1 MGDAAPEGR
10 PSRTHSTRHRAGG
23 GGVPGS
29 RSPQS
34 HWEPRPC
41 LHGAPMSTPRTGRRK
56 RLWCFVTAASAWSL
70 QGGPGPVARP
80 LLGRGPRPSVPRS
93 LSVRGSPRVCS
104 KWGGLFPRQLLWVG
118 LGCRLRGP
126 RRGQAG
132 GSCAWEAGTS
142 LKGSGRSSAG
152 WAQGQAL
159 LREGTLG

>member
-23 GGVPGS
+23 GGCPGHVLPRATGSLGPARTELRCPPPALDAGNACGALLRPPQLGHS
-29 RSPQS
+29 R
-34 HWEPRPC
+34 EA
-41 LHGAPMSTPRTGRRK
+41 LD
-56 RLWCFVTAASAWSL
+56 
-70 QGGPGPVARP
+70 P
-80 LLGRGPRPSVPRS
+80 LLGPFCGEGPRPSVPRS
-93 LSVRGSPRVCS
+93 LSVRGSPWVCS

-118 LGCRLRGP
+118 LGCRLRRP

-132 GSCAWEAGTS
+132 GSYAWKAGTS
-142 LKGSGRSSAG
+142 LKGSGRSTAG